1 MTKNFFPTLGTVLEA
16 VSEYLIEQRATIA
29 EEDSFFNFFAT
40 GGVQYGETKSRIGLL
55 SSLKGRQIMGRM
67 AQRGISL
74 TVYRMESGTYEAVA
88 YIS

>member
-1 MTKNFFPTLGTVLEA
+1 MTKNFFSTLGEALDGVRIYLLEN
-16 VSEYLIEQRATIA
+16 RAAIA
-29 EEDSFFNFFAT
+29 DPDSFYNFFAM
-40 GGVQYGETKSRIGLL
+40 GGVAYGQTRSHCALL
-55 SSLKGRQIMGRM
+55 SHLKGKEITGRM